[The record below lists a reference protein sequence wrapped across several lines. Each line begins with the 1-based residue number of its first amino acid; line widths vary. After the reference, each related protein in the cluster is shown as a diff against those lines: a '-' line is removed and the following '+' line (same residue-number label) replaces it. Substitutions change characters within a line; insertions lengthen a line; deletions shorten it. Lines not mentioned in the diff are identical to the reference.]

1 MKLKR
6 RSAKP
11 VDERREGS
19 AKPPRERPHPL
30 VAGLAVAEREVTP
43 ARAVAGL
50 AVAAA
55 ILLAVSQFTDYRE
68 VRAIAHA
75 FLPLAAAVATVVIVA
90 LAMLGRWRLARVLVF
105 LGAGVIVISLAID
118 LPKGLDEGSTAIE
131 FEGAE
136 ARLLGAFWVEI
147 LCGFVIAICGP
158 LLARALSPASGRR
171 ARPQTAR
178 ERSRERAAR
187 LGAPGVPEASS

>member
-19 AKPPRERPHPL
+19 ANPPRERPDPL
-30 VAGLAVAEREVTP
+30 VAGLAVAEREVAP

-55 ILLAVSQFTDYRE
+55 I
-68 VRAIAHA
+68 
-75 FLPLAAAVATVVIVA
+75 
-90 LAMLGRWRLARVLVF
+90 
-105 LGAGVIVISLAID
+105 
-118 LPKGLDEGSTAIE
+118 
-131 FEGAE
+131 
-136 ARLLGAFWVEI
+136 
-147 LCGFVIAICGP
+147 